1 MLKHDN
7 ETNIK
12 GEHCD
17 HRQKI
22 GIDIEQIKVHKDPNH
37 RKDYTLD
44 DNISVSMKYPNIE
57 AISQANV
64 SNFESFVNLIAASI
78 DKIYDKEET
87 YDSSDHTEKELLEFV
102 YSMNQKQI
110 SEVQQFFETMPV
122 LKHTVSYTC
131 AKCKAKETIDIQG
144 FQNFFL

>member
-1 MLKHDN
+1 
-7 ETNIK
+7 
-12 GEHCD
+12 
-17 HRQKI
+17 
-22 GIDIEQIKVHKDPNH
+22 
-37 RKDYTLD
+37 
-44 DNISVSMKYPNIE
+44 MKYPNIE